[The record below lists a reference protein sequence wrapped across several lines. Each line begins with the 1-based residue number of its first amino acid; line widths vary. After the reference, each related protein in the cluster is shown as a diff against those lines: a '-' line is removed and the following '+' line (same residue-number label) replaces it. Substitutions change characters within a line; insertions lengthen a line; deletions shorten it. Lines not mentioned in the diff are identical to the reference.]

1 MPTIAAAS
9 VVGVRGPVPDPVL
22 GAMTDHIRGAV
33 TVEAGVGAAA
43 GTVAGVILDPRAG
56 FPDPSHA
63 TVDLR
68 LLLETAPQQQQTI
81 SRFLT

>member
-1 MPTIAAAS
+1 MVNEATMPTIAAAS

-43 GTVAGVILDPRAG
+43 
-56 FPDPSHA
+56 DPSHA